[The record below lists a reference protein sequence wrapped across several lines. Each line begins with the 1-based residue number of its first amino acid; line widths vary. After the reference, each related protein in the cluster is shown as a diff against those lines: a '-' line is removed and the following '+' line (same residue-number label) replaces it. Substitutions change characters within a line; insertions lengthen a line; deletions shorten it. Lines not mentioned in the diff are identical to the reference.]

1 MKDLLTAI
9 GFIAGYLAVF
19 LGWIYNI
26 VWILDN
32 WDHFSTLAKVIDII
46 SVFFFPLGA
55 FFGII
60 HFFGG

>member
-1 MKDLLTAI
+1 MKDTLSGI
-9 GFIAGYLAVF
+9 GILVGYLAFF

-32 WDHFSTLAKVIDII
+32 WSHLSTLAKVIDII